1 MDIRIQIN
9 GTFLE
14 GLTKTDV
21 KLSINASS
29 PYSFGESTRTYSA
42 NIKAPR
48 NRVND
53 GIFYQM
59 RNFGYV
65 MRDTKYEARI
75 YIGGIAINK
84 RFKAKV
90 TCDEESY
97 SVALSQ
103 SDLKMSQLPKEV
115 VENPLY
121 ASGVGNSLFYKASD
135 LVQRALGSPT
145 PVTFPSIDYGGYEPG
160 ILIEN
165 MGQKPLSKV
174 LVGKSVTVF
183 WRYASETDEGTKYFK
198 GNFLD
203 IKEYDTRTAMNA
215 PLGST
220 ANTTAV
226 ITMDNNAYIT
236 LDMSRVG
243 TMLNFVVLKA
253 SYNNQ
258 TVAIFQKDD
267 NQNDITQVRY
277 KFVSTTMNIPTYLFT
292 GLYIS
297 RDINVYNRLDATPPA
312 FMSPDEAVNL
322 SGKITELQNSGG
334 VTQVYGNCGVSDAI
348 TFLTDLCKIFQWGWK
363 FTTNVDASGNT
374 NVIVNVYRL
383 LADDAREVDRN
394 HGAVTFNEFRQDWS
408 DFYLSTDKIEDSE
421 GFPNIG
427 TFKIGDFT
435 KSIQLSKASFTAK
448 GDVVESG
455 VPNPQDG
462 TYPRLI
468 IRKVEGS
475 QARPWAEYFK
485 SIEYTQSLQKYYG
498 LFSDALDV
506 TIKAKIPY
514 YHIENSYKEN
524 GIVWFKQLNA
534 FFYVRSI
541 TDYNLSTQEC
551 KVKLTKINLARTK

>member
-1 MDIRIQIN
+1 MDVKIQIN

-75 YIGGIAINK
+75 YVGGIAINK

-97 SVALSQ
+97 SIALSQ

-121 ASGVGNSLFYKASD
+121 ASGVGNTLFYKASD

-145 PVTFPSIDYGGYEPG
+145 PVSFPLIESRAYEPG
-160 ILIEN
+160 LLIEN
-165 MGQKPLSKV
+165 LGQKPLSEV

-215 PLGST
+215 LLGST
-220 ANTTAV
+220 DNTTAV

-243 TMLNFVVLKA
+243 TMLNYVVLKA
-253 SYNNQ
+253 SYNNKI
-258 TVAIFQKDD
+258 VAVFQKAD

-277 KFVSTTMNIPTYLFT
+277 KFVSTTMNIPTRAFT
-292 GLYIS
+292 GMYIS
-297 RDINVYNRLDATPPA
+297 RDINVYDRLDATPPA

-322 SGKITELQNSGG
+322 SGKITELRNSGG
-334 VTQVYGNCGVSDAI
+334 VTSVYGNCGISDAI
-348 TFLTDLCKIFQWGWK
+348 TFLTDVCKIFQWGWK
-363 FTTNVDASGNT
+363 FTTNVDNSGNT
-374 NVIVNVYRL
+374 NVIISVYNL
-383 LADDAREVDRN
+383 IADDAISIPLNGPLE
-394 HGAVTFNEFRQDWS
+394 FNNFRQDWS

-427 TFKIGDFT
+427 TFKVGDFT
-435 KSIQLSKASFTAK
+435 KSVQLSRAAFTAK
-448 GDVVESG
+448 GTVVESG

-468 IRKVEGS
+468 IRRVDGS
-475 QARPWAEYFK
+475 TSRPWAEYFK

-524 GIVWFKQLNA
+524 GVVWFKQLNA

-541 TDYNLSTQEC
+541 TEYNLATQEC
-551 KVKLTKINLARTK
+551 KVKLTKINLSRRK

>member
-1 MDIRIQIN
+1 MDIKIAIN

-65 MRDTKYEARI
+65 KRDMKYEARI

-115 VENPLY
+115 VENSLY

-145 PVTFPSIDYGGYEPG
+145 PVVFPLIEDRDYVPG
-160 ILIEN
+160 LLIEN
-165 MGQKPLSKV
+165 IGQKPLSEV

-203 IKEYDTRTAMNA
+203 IKEYDTRTAINA

-220 ANTTAV
+220 ANTMAA

-243 TMLNFVVLKA
+243 TMLNHVILKA

-258 TVAIFQKDD
+258 TVAIFQKDN
-267 NQNDITQVRY
+267 NQKDITQVRY
-277 KFVSTTMNIPTYLFT
+277 RSVSATMNIPTYRFT
-292 GLYIS
+292 GMYIS
-297 RDINVYNRLDATPPA
+297 RDINVYDRLDATPPA

-322 SGKITELQNSGG
+322 SGKITKLLNSGG

-348 TFLTDLCKIFQWGWK
+348 SFLTDLCKIFQWGWK

-374 NVIVNVYRL
+374 NVMVNVYRL
-383 LADDAREVDRN
+383 LADDAISIPLSGPLE
-394 HGAVTFNEFRQDWS
+394 FNNFRQDWS
-408 DFYLSTDKIEDSE
+408 QFYMSVDKIEDSE

-435 KSIQLSKASFTAK
+435 KSVQVSRASFTAK
-448 GDVVESG
+448 GDLVESG
-455 VPNPQDG
+455 VPNPRDG

-468 IRKVEGS
+468 IRRVEGNNN
-475 QARPWAEYFK
+475 RPWAEYFK

-514 YHIENSYKEN
+514 YHIENNYKEN
-524 GIVWFKQLNA
+524 GVVWFKQLNA

>member
-1 MDIRIQIN
+1 MDIKIAIN

-65 MRDTKYEARI
+65 KRDMKYEARI

-115 VENPLY
+115 VENSLY

-145 PVTFPSIDYGGYEPG
+145 PVVFPLIEDRAYVPG
-160 ILIEN
+160 LLIEN
-165 MGQKPLSKV
+165 MGQKPLSEA

-243 TMLNFVVLKA
+243 TMLNYVVLKA

-258 TVAIFQKDD
+258 TVATFQKDG

-277 KFVSTTMNIPTYLFT
+277 KFVSTTMNIPTYRFT
-292 GLYIS
+292 GMYIS
-297 RDINVYNRLDATPPA
+297 RGINVYERLDATPPA

-322 SGKITELQNSGG
+322 SGKITELRNSGG

-348 TFLTDLCKIFQWGWK
+348 SFLTDLCKIFQWGWK
-363 FTTNVDASGNT
+363 FTTNVDSSGNT
-374 NVIVNVYRL
+374 NVVVNVYRL
-383 LADDAREVDRN
+383 LADDAISIPLS
-394 HGAVTFNEFRQDWS
+394 GPLGFNNFRQDWS
-408 DFYLSTDKIEDSE
+408 QFYMSVDKIEDSE

-435 KSIQLSKASFTAK
+435 KSVQVSRASFTAK
-448 GDVVESG
+448 GDLVESG

-468 IRKVEGS
+468 IRRVEGNNN
-475 QARPWAEYFK
+475 RPWAEYFK

-514 YHIENSYKEN
+514 YRIENNYKEN
-524 GIVWFKQLNA
+524 GVVWFKQLNA

>member
-1 MDIRIQIN
+1 MDIKIQIN

-65 MRDTKYEARI
+65 KRDMKYEARI

-121 ASGVGNSLFYKASD
+121 ASGVGNSLFYRASD

-145 PVTFPSIDYGGYEPG
+145 PVVFPLIEDRDYVPG
-160 ILIEN
+160 LLIEN
-165 MGQKPLSKV
+165 MGQKPLSEV

-243 TMLNFVVLKA
+243 TMLNYVVLKA

-292 GLYIS
+292 GMYIS
-297 RDINVYNRLDATPPA
+297 RDINVYDRLDATPPA

-322 SGKITELQNSGG
+322 SGKITELRNSGG

-348 TFLTDLCKIFQWGWK
+348 SFLTDLCKIFQWGWK

-374 NVIVNVYRL
+374 NVMVNVYRL
-383 LADDAREVDRN
+383 LADDAISIPLGGPLE
-394 HGAVTFNEFRQDWS
+394 FNNFRQDWS
-408 DFYLSTDKIEDSE
+408 QFYMSVDKIEDSE

-435 KSIQLSKASFTAK
+435 KSVQVSRASFTAK
-448 GDVVESG
+448 GDLVESG

-468 IRKVEGS
+468 IRRVEGNNN
-475 QARPWAEYFK
+475 RPWAEYFK

-514 YHIENSYKEN
+514 YHIENNYKEN
-524 GIVWFKQLNA
+524 GVVWFKQLNA

>member
-1 MDIRIQIN
+1 MDIKIQIN

-65 MRDTKYEARI
+65 KRDMKYEARI

-121 ASGVGNSLFYKASD
+121 SSGVGNSLFYKASD

-145 PVTFPSIDYGGYEPG
+145 PVSFPLIESRAYEPG
-160 ILIEN
+160 LLIEN
-165 MGQKPLSKV
+165 LGQKPLSEV

-203 IKEYDTRTAMNA
+203 IKEYDTRTAVNA

-243 TMLNFVVLKA
+243 TMLNYVVLKA

-277 KFVSTTMNIPTYLFT
+277 KFVSTTMDIPTYRFT
-292 GLYIS
+292 GMYIS
-297 RDINVYNRLDATPPA
+297 RDINVYDRLDATPPA

-322 SGKITELQNSGG
+322 SGKITDLRSSGG
-334 VTQVYGNCGVSDAI
+334 VTSVYGNCGVSDAI
-348 TFLTDLCKIFQWGWK
+348 TFLTDVCKIFQWGWK
-363 FTTNVDASGNT
+363 FITNVDNSGNT
-374 NVIVNVYRL
+374 NVIINVYNL
-383 LADDAREVDRN
+383 IADDAISIPLNGPLE
-394 HGAVTFNEFRQDWS
+394 FNNFRQDWS

-435 KSIQLSKASFTAK
+435 KSVQLSRAAFTAK
-448 GDVVESG
+448 GTVVESG

-468 IRKVEGS
+468 IRRVDGS
-475 QARPWAEYFK
+475 TSRPWAEYFK

-514 YHIENSYKEN
+514 YHIENNYKEN
-524 GIVWFKQLNA
+524 GVVWFKQLNA

-551 KVKLTKINLARTK
+551 KVKLTKINLSRRK

>member
-1 MDIRIQIN
+1 MDIKIQIN
-9 GTFLE
+9 GVFLE

-59 RNFGYV
+59 RSFGFTH
-65 MRDTKYEARI
+65 RTAKYEARV
-75 YIGGIAINK
+75 YIGGIPINK

-90 TCDEESY
+90 SCSEDSY
-97 SVALSQ
+97 DIALSQ

-115 VENPLY
+115 IERYLY
-121 ASGVGNSLFYKASD
+121 TSGVGNTFFYPASE
-135 LVQRALGSPT
+135 LIKRSVGSFG
-145 PVTFPSIDYGGYEPG
+145 VSVSFPPIEYGGYEPG
-160 ILIEN
+160 LIIEN
-165 MGQKPLSKV
+165 LGQKPLSEV

-183 WRYASETDEGTKYFK
+183 WRYASETDEGTEYFR

-203 IKEYDTRTAMNA
+203 ILEYDTRTALMA
-215 PLGST
+215 PDGST

-243 TMLNFVVLKA
+243 TILNFVVLK
-253 SYNNQ
+253 SVYNNQ

-277 KFVSTTMNIPTYLFT
+277 KFASTTMNIPTYIFN

-297 RDINVYNRLDATPPA
+297 RDINVYEKLDATPPKT
-312 FMSPDEAVNL
+312 MSPDEAVNL
-322 SGKITELQNSGG
+322 SGKITELRNTAG
-334 VTQVYGNCGVSDAI
+334 VTQVAGNCGVSNAVD
-348 TFLTDLCKIFQWGWK
+348 FLTDICKVFQWGWE
-363 FTTNVDASGNT
+363 FQTIVDDSGLT
-374 NVIVNVYRL
+374 SVIISIYNL
-383 LADDAREVDRN
+383 IANDAKNFDRN
-394 HGAVTFNEFRQDWS
+394 GPITFNDMRQDWT
-408 DFYLSTDKIEDSE
+408 DFYVSIDKIEDSE

-427 TFKIGDFT
+427 IFKIGDFT
-435 KSIQLSKASFTAK
+435 KSLQLSSASFTAK
-448 GDVVESG
+448 GTVVESG

-462 TYPRLI
+462 TYPRFS
-468 IRKVEGS
+468 IRKV
-475 QARPWAEYFK
+475 QDNKPVTWVEYFK
-485 SIEYTQSLQKYYG
+485 SIEYTQRLTKYYG
-498 LFSDALDV
+498 MFSDAIDV

-514 YHIENSYKEN
+514 YFIENKYKHN
-524 GIVWFKQLNA
+524 VVVYFKQLGS

-541 TDYNLSTQEC
+541 TEYNLATQEC
-551 KVKLTKINLARTK
+551 KVKLTKINLNR

>member
-1 MDIRIQIN
+1 MDIKIQIN

-65 MRDTKYEARI
+65 KRDMKYEARI

-121 ASGVGNSLFYKASD
+121 SSGVGNSLFYKASD

-145 PVTFPSIDYGGYEPG
+145 PVSFPLIESRAYEPG
-160 ILIEN
+160 LLIEN
-165 MGQKPLSKV
+165 LGQKPLSEV

-243 TMLNFVVLKA
+243 TMLNYVVLKA

-277 KFVSTTMNIPTYLFT
+277 KFVSTTMDIPTYRFT
-292 GLYIS
+292 GMYIS
-297 RDINVYNRLDATPPA
+297 RDINVYDRLDATPPA

-322 SGKITELQNSGG
+322 SGKITDLRSSGG
-334 VTQVYGNCGVSDAI
+334 VTSAYGNCGVSDAI
-348 TFLTDLCKIFQWGWK
+348 TFLTDVCKIFQWGWK
-363 FTTNVDASGNT
+363 FITNVDNSGNT
-374 NVIVNVYRL
+374 NVIINVYNL
-383 LADDAREVDRN
+383 IADDAISIPLNGPLE
-394 HGAVTFNEFRQDWS
+394 FNNFRQDWS

-435 KSIQLSKASFTAK
+435 KSVQLSRAAFTAK
-448 GDVVESG
+448 GTVVESG

-468 IRKVEGS
+468 IRRVDGS
-475 QARPWAEYFK
+475 TSRPWAEYFK

-551 KVKLTKINLARTK
+551 KVKLTKINLSRTK

>member
-1 MDIRIQIN
+1 MDIKIQIN
-9 GTFLE
+9 GVFLE

-42 NIKAPR
+42 TIKAPR
-48 NRVND
+48 NKTND
-53 GIFYQM
+53 MVFCQM
-59 RNFGYV
+59 RNFGYT
-65 MRDTKYEARI
+65 MRDTKYEARL

-90 TCDEESY
+90 TCDEDSY
-97 SVALSQ
+97 SIALSQ

-121 ASGVGNSLFYKASD
+121 ASGVGNTLFYKASD

-145 PVTFPSIDYGGYEPG
+145 PVSFPLIESRDYEPG
-160 ILIEN
+160 LLIEN
-165 MGQKPLSKV
+165 LGQQPLSEV

-243 TMLNFVVLKA
+243 TMLNYLVLKV

-258 TVAIFQKDD
+258 TVAVFQKDD

-292 GLYIS
+292 GMYIS
-297 RDINVYNRLDATPPA
+297 RDINVYDRLDATPPA

-322 SGKITELQNSGG
+322 SGKITELRSSGG
-334 VTQVYGNCGVSDAI
+334 VTSVYGNCGVSDAI
-348 TFLTDLCKIFQWGWK
+348 TFLTDVCKIFQWGWK
-363 FTTNVDASGNT
+363 FTTNVDNSGNT
-374 NVIVNVYRL
+374 NVIINVYRL
-383 LADDAREVDRN
+383 IADDAISIPLNGPLE
-394 HGAVTFNEFRQDWS
+394 FNNFRQDWS

-435 KSIQLSKASFTAK
+435 KSVQLSRAAFTAK
-448 GDVVESG
+448 GEVVESG

-468 IRKVEGS
+468 IRRVDGS
-475 QARPWAEYFK
+475 TARPWAEYFK
-485 SIEYTQSLQKYYG
+485 SIEYTQSLNKYYG

-514 YHIENSYKEN
+514 YFIENNYKEN
-524 GIVWFKQLNA
+524 GVVWFKQLNA

-541 TDYNLSTQEC
+541 TDYNISTQEC
-551 KVKLTKINLARTK
+551 KVKLTKINLLR

>member
-1 MDIRIQIN
+1 MDIKIQIN

-65 MRDTKYEARI
+65 KRDMMYEARI

-145 PVTFPSIDYGGYEPG
+145 SVVFPLIEDRDYVPG
-160 ILIEN
+160 LLIEN
-165 MGQKPLSKV
+165 MGQKPLSEV

-183 WRYASETDEGTKYFK
+183 WRYASETDEGTKYFR

-226 ITMDNNAYIT
+226 ITMDNDAYIT

-243 TMLNFVVLKA
+243 TMLNYVVLKA

-277 KFVSTTMNIPTYLFT
+277 KFVSTTLNIPTYLFT
-292 GLYIS
+292 GMYIS
-297 RDINVYNRLDATPPA
+297 RDINVYERLDATPPA

-322 SGKITELQNSGG
+322 SGKITELRNSGG

-348 TFLTDLCKIFQWGWK
+348 SFLTDLCKIFQWGWK
-363 FTTNVDASGNT
+363 FTTNVDSSGNT
-374 NVIVNVYRL
+374 NVMVNVYRL
-383 LADDAREVDRN
+383 LADDAISIPL
-394 HGAVTFNEFRQDWS
+394 GGPLGFNNFRQDWS
-408 DFYLSTDKIEDSE
+408 QFYMSVDKIEDSE

-435 KSIQLSKASFTAK
+435 KSVRVSRASFTAK
-448 GDVVESG
+448 GDLVESG

-468 IRKVEGS
+468 IRRVEGNNN
-475 QARPWAEYFK
+475 RPWAEYFK

-514 YHIENSYKEN
+514 YHIENNYKEN
-524 GIVWFKQLNA
+524 GVVWFKQLNA

>member
-1 MDIRIQIN
+1 MDIKIAIN

-65 MRDTKYEARI
+65 KRDMKYEARI

-121 ASGVGNSLFYKASD
+121 ASGVGNSSFYKASD
-135 LVQRALGSPT
+135 LVQRALGSPS
-145 PVTFPSIDYGGYEPG
+145 PVVFPLIEDRDYVPG
-160 ILIEN
+160 LLIEN
-165 MGQKPLSKV
+165 MGQKPLSEV

-220 ANTTAV
+220 SNTTAV

-253 SYNNQ
+253 SYNKQ

-267 NQNDITQVRY
+267 NQDDITQVRY
-277 KFVSTTMNIPTYLFT
+277 KFVSTTMNIPTYRFT

-297 RDINVYNRLDATPPA
+297 RDINVYDRLDATPPA

-334 VTQVYGNCGVSDAI
+334 VTQVHGNCGVSDAI
-348 TFLTDLCKIFQWGWK
+348 SFLTDLCKIFQWGWK
-363 FTTNVDASGNT
+363 FTTNVDSSGNT

-383 LADDAREVDRN
+383 LADDAISIPLS
-394 HGAVTFNEFRQDWS
+394 GPLGFNNFRQDWS
-408 DFYLSTDKIEDSE
+408 QFYMSVDKIEDSE

-435 KSIQLSKASFTAK
+435 KSVQVSRASFTAK
-448 GDVVESG
+448 GDLVESG

-468 IRKVEGS
+468 IRRVGENNN
-475 QARPWAEYFK
+475 RPWAEYFR
-485 SIEYTQSLQKYYG
+485 SIEYTQSLRKYYR

-514 YHIENSYKEN
+514 YHIENNYKEN
-524 GIVWFKQLNA
+524 GVVWFKQLNA

>member
-1 MDIRIQIN
+1 MDIKIQIN
-9 GTFLE
+9 GAFLE

-65 MRDTKYEARI
+65 KRDMKYEARI

-121 ASGVGNSLFYKASD
+121 SSGVGNSLFYKASD

-145 PVTFPSIDYGGYEPG
+145 PVSFPLIESRAYEPG
-160 ILIEN
+160 LLIEN
-165 MGQKPLSKV
+165 LGQKPLSEV

-243 TMLNFVVLKA
+243 TMLNYVVLKA

-277 KFVSTTMNIPTYLFT
+277 KFVSTTMDIPTYRFT
-292 GLYIS
+292 GMYIS
-297 RDINVYNRLDATPPA
+297 RDINVYDRLDATPPA

-322 SGKITELQNSGG
+322 SGKITDLRSSGG
-334 VTQVYGNCGVSDAI
+334 VTSVYGNCGVSDAI
-348 TFLTDLCKIFQWGWK
+348 TFLTDVCKSFQWGWK
-363 FTTNVDASGNT
+363 FITNVDNSGNT
-374 NVIVNVYRL
+374 NVIISVYNL
-383 LADDAREVDRN
+383 IADDAISIPLNGPLE
-394 HGAVTFNEFRQDWS
+394 FNNFRQDWS

-435 KSIQLSKASFTAK
+435 KSVQLSRAAFTAK
-448 GDVVESG
+448 GTVVESG

-468 IRKVEGS
+468 IRRVDGS
-475 QARPWAEYFK
+475 TSRPWAEYFK

-514 YHIENSYKEN
+514 YHIENNYKEN
-524 GIVWFKQLNA
+524 GVVWFKQLNA

-551 KVKLTKINLARTK
+551 KVKLTKINLSRRK

>member
-1 MDIRIQIN
+1 MDIKITIN
-9 GTFLE
+9 GTYLE

-65 MRDTKYEARI
+65 KRDMKYEARI

-135 LVQRALGSPT
+135 LVQGALGSPT
-145 PVTFPSIDYGGYEPG
+145 PVVFPLIEDRDYVPG
-160 ILIEN
+160 LLIEN
-165 MGQKPLSKV
+165 MGQKPLSGV

-243 TMLNFVVLKA
+243 TMLNYVVLKA

-258 TVAIFQKDD
+258 TVAIFEKDD
-267 NQNDITQVRY
+267 NQDDITQVRY
-277 KFVSTTMNIPTYLFT
+277 KFVSTTMNIPTYRFT

-297 RDINVYNRLDATPPA
+297 RDINVYDRLDATPPA

-322 SGKITELQNSGG
+322 FGKITELRNSGG

-348 TFLTDLCKIFQWGWK
+348 SFLTDLCKIFQWGWK

-374 NVIVNVYRL
+374 NVMVNVYRL
-383 LADDAREVDRN
+383 LADDAISIPLGGPLE
-394 HGAVTFNEFRQDWS
+394 FNNFRQDWS
-408 DFYLSTDKIEDSE
+408 QFYMSVDKIEDSE

-435 KSIQLSKASFTAK
+435 KSVQVSRASFTTK
-448 GDVVESG
+448 GDLVESG

-468 IRKVEGS
+468 IRRVEGNNN
-475 QARPWAEYFK
+475 RPWAEYFK

-514 YHIENSYKEN
+514 YHIENNYKEN
-524 GIVWFKQLNA
+524 GVVWFKQLNA

>member
-1 MDIRIQIN
+1 MDIKIAIN

-65 MRDTKYEARI
+65 KRDMKYEARI

-121 ASGVGNSLFYKASD
+121 ASGVGNSLFYRASD

-145 PVTFPSIDYGGYEPG
+145 PVEFPLIEDRDYVPG
-160 ILIEN
+160 LLIEN
-165 MGQKPLSKV
+165 MGQKPLSEV

-243 TMLNFVVLKA
+243 TMLNYVVLKA

-292 GLYIS
+292 GMYIS
-297 RDINVYNRLDATPPA
+297 RDINVYDRLDATPPS

-322 SGKITELQNSGG
+322 SGKITELRSSGG

-348 TFLTDLCKIFQWGWK
+348 SFLTDLCKVFQWGWK

-383 LADDAREVDRN
+383 LADDAISIPLGGPLE
-394 HGAVTFNEFRQDWS
+394 FNNFRQDWS
-408 DFYLSTDKIEDSE
+408 QFYMSVDKIEDSE

-435 KSIQLSKASFTAK
+435 KSVQVSRASFTAK
-448 GDVVESG
+448 GDLVESG

-468 IRKVEGS
+468 IRRVEGNNN
-475 QARPWAEYFK
+475 RPWAEYFK

-514 YHIENSYKEN
+514 YHIENNYKEN

-541 TDYNLSTQEC
+541 TDYNISTQEC
-551 KVKLTKINLARTK
+551 KVKLTKINLSRTK

>member
-1 MDIRIQIN
+1 MDIKIAIN

-65 MRDTKYEARI
+65 KRDMKYEARI

-145 PVTFPSIDYGGYEPG
+145 PVVFPLIEDRDYVPG
-160 ILIEN
+160 LLIEN
-165 MGQKPLSKV
+165 MGQKPLSEV

-203 IKEYDTRTAMNA
+203 IKEYDTRTAVNA

-243 TMLNFVVLKA
+243 TMLNYVVLKA

-292 GLYIS
+292 GMYIS
-297 RDINVYNRLDATPPA
+297 RDINVYERLDATPPA

-322 SGKITELQNSGG
+322 SGKITELRNSGG

-348 TFLTDLCKIFQWGWK
+348 SFLTDLCKIFQWGWK
-363 FTTNVDASGNT
+363 FTTNVDSSGNT
-374 NVIVNVYRL
+374 NVMVNVYRL
-383 LADDAREVDRN
+383 LADDAISIPL
-394 HGAVTFNEFRQDWS
+394 GGPLGFNNFRQDWS
-408 DFYLSTDKIEDSE
+408 QFYMSVDKIEDSE

-435 KSIQLSKASFTAK
+435 KSVQVSRASFTAK
-448 GDVVESG
+448 GDLVESG

-468 IRKVEGS
+468 IRRVEGNNN
-475 QARPWAEYFK
+475 RPWAEYFK

-514 YHIENSYKEN
+514 YHIENNYKEN
-524 GIVWFKQLNA
+524 GVVWFKQLNA

>member
-1 MDIRIQIN
+1 MDIKIQIN

-65 MRDTKYEARI
+65 KRDMKYEARI

-103 SDLKMSQLPKEV
+103 SGLKMSQLPKEV

-121 ASGVGNSLFYKASD
+121 ASGVGNSLFYRASD
-135 LVQRALGSPT
+135 LVQRTLGSPT
-145 PVTFPSIDYGGYEPG
+145 PVVFPLIEDRDYVPG
-160 ILIEN
+160 LLIEN
-165 MGQKPLSKV
+165 MGQKPLSEV

-203 IKEYDTRTAMNA
+203 IKEYDTRTAINA

-243 TMLNFVVLKA
+243 TMLNYVVLKA

-277 KFVSTTMNIPTYLFT
+277 KFVSTTMNIPTYRFT
-292 GLYIS
+292 GMYIS
-297 RDINVYNRLDATPPA
+297 RDINVYDRLDATPPA

-322 SGKITELQNSGG
+322 SGKITELRNSGG

-348 TFLTDLCKIFQWGWK
+348 SFLTDLCKIFQWGWK

-374 NVIVNVYRL
+374 NVMVNVYRL
-383 LADDAREVDRN
+383 LADDAISIPLGGPLE
-394 HGAVTFNEFRQDWS
+394 FNNFRQDWS
-408 DFYLSTDKIEDSE
+408 QFYMSVDKIEDSE

-435 KSIQLSKASFTAK
+435 KSVQVSRASFTAK
-448 GDVVESG
+448 GDLVESG

-468 IRKVEGS
+468 IRRVEGNNN
-475 QARPWAEYFK
+475 RPWAEYFK

-514 YHIENSYKEN
+514 YYIENNYKEN
-524 GIVWFKQLNA
+524 GVVWFKQLNA

>member
-1 MDIRIQIN
+1 MDIKIQIN

-65 MRDTKYEARI
+65 KRDMKYEARI

-145 PVTFPSIDYGGYEPG
+145 PVSFPLIESRAYEPG
-160 ILIEN
+160 LLIEN
-165 MGQKPLSKV
+165 LGQKPLSEV

-243 TMLNFVVLKA
+243 TMLNYVVLKA

-277 KFVSTTMNIPTYLFT
+277 KFVSTTMDIPTYRFT
-292 GLYIS
+292 GMYIS
-297 RDINVYNRLDATPPA
+297 RDINVYDRLDATPPA

-322 SGKITELQNSGG
+322 SGKITDLRSSGG
-334 VTQVYGNCGVSDAI
+334 VTSVYGNCGVSDAI
-348 TFLTDLCKIFQWGWK
+348 TFLTDVCKIFQWGWK

-374 NVIVNVYRL
+374 NVMVNVYRL
-383 LADDAREVDRN
+383 LADDAISIPLGGPLE
-394 HGAVTFNEFRQDWS
+394 FNNFRQDWS
-408 DFYLSTDKIEDSE
+408 QFYMSVDKIEDSE

-435 KSIQLSKASFTAK
+435 KSVQVSRASFTAK

-468 IRKVEGS
+468 IRRVDGNNN
-475 QARPWAEYFK
+475 RPWAEYFK

-551 KVKLTKINLARTK
+551 KVKLTKINLSRTK